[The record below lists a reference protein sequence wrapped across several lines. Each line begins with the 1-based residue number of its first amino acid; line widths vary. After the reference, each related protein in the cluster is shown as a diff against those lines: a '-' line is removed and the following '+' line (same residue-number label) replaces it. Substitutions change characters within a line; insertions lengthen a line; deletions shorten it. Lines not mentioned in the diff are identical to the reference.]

1 MTINIYC
8 LPGTMCDQRLWQSTQ
23 QYLPTDYILSPL
35 PIPLGDSIADIT
47 QKLALNLPQ
56 YPINLLGFSLGG
68 YLAASV
74 ALLNKNQIKQLMI
87 VSNSVAALPQHEI
100 VQRQQTLAWLAE
112 NMYRGMPKKK
122 RLALL
127 HSDNYNNESIHQLLL
142 AMESTLGQAVLVNQL
157 SATSARQDLMPELSK
172 RSYDVSFCVGEQDN
186 LLDIAELYTGQ
197 LNQSNITIEQI
208 LGAGHMLPLEQPKL
222 LAKWIVSQFKS

>member
-1 MTINIYC
+1 
-8 LPGTMCDQRLWQSTQ
+8 MCDQRLWQSTQ
-23 QYLPTDYILSPL
+23 QYLPTDYILSSL

-74 ALLNKNQIKQLMI
+74 ALLNKNQIKRLMI

-112 NMYRGMPKKK
+112 NMYRGMPRKK

-127 HSDNYNNESIHQLLL
+127 HCDNYKNESIHQLLL

-157 SATSARQDLMPELSK
+157 SATSVRQDLMPELSK
-172 RSYDVSFCVGEQDN
+172 LSYSVSFCVGEQDN

-197 LNQSNITIEQI
+197 LNQPNITIEQI

-222 LAKWIVSQFKS
+222 LAKWIVSQFKA